1 MFFTSLTAASI
12 NKNAKNNPNGDDSKP
27 TVNSG
32 ALLFLLAVFLIELAL
47 FVWAMIL
54 AVRCG
59 KRHKDLFIHL
69 IFAFFFPFFYIL
81 YYFISGC
88 GGFDGCGVGES
99 IKKVQSQIHEG
110 TSSTVPMH
118 WAKKSEE

>member
-1 MFFTSLTAASI
+1 MFFTSLAAAGI
-12 NKNAKNNPNGDDSKP
+12 NNNAKNNPDGDGKH

-32 ALLFLLAVFLIELAL
+32 ALLFLLAIFLIEIAL
-47 FVWAMIL
+47 FVWALIL

-59 KRHKDLFIHL
+59 KRHKDLFVHL

-88 GGFDGCGVGES
+88 GGFD
-99 IKKVQSQIHEG
+99 
-110 TSSTVPMH
+110 
-118 WAKKSEE
+118 